1 MFNRHVSE
9 NLSSYLDNELSDKE
23 RLEVELHLKTCE
35 ACAKELS
42 QLKNL
47 SLKLKAWPVPE
58 LRAGFEGVVRDKIV
72 RQEIERGRVP
82 MDKKTLKVLIPSGV
96 LAGIL
101 LLVFVNAA
109 VTRGIQGRMRESA
122 DYIGEQFSPQIV
134 ESYKNE
140 ALSFGFASGNQR
152 MANRKAMRL
161 AKAKVRD
168 NKVYEK
174 SFSTSQ
180 YEPYYSQQSMT
191 ESQSA
196 RLNEGMGFGGIAHKK
211 TISQLAVVGASA
223 DKAMSRLESD
233 TLSINNEAVN
243 EESSGDGTIIVVQPS
258 LPATGIGDMII
269 RTAEVRLEVADAK
282 QAYAKVNLVCKDFGG
297 YVTASNFLEDAMSHI
312 ILRIP
317 KDKFTEA
324 LDKLGGLGKVENI
337 SSNSQD
343 VHQQYA
349 NLKTEL
355 DTVMVVYNK
364 MVEALKK
371 KQATIPDVV
380 RLESQL
386 NPVLSR
392 IEGLKNA
399 LESLNNSVSFTTI
412 TVYFHESELS
422 TNALKKGIRFIQ
434 ESLIVAGLNLI
445 RIVSRAI
452 PLLVIFLFYFVL
464 AIPIILVAK
473 YMYRKYFIKK

>member
-23 RLEVELHLKTCE
+23 RLEVELHLKSCQ
-35 ACAKELS
+35 ACAQELA
-42 QLKNL
+42 QLEAL
-47 SLKLKAWPVPE
+47 SLKLKAWAAPE
-58 LRAGFEGVVRDKIV
+58 LREGFESVVRDKIV

-109 VTRGIQGRMRESA
+109 VTRGLQGRMRESA
-122 DYIGEQFSPQIV
+122 DYRGAQYSSRLIEAK
-134 ESYKNE
+134 KNE
-140 ALSFGFASGNQR
+140 ALSYGLASGKQR
-152 MANRKAMRL
+152 MIEKRAMRL
-161 AKAKVRD
+161 AKAQQRD
-168 NKVYEK
+168 DKMYEK

-180 YEPYYSQQSMT
+180 YEPYYSEQSMMQT
-191 ESQSA
+191 QSA
-196 RLNEGMGFGGIAHKK
+196 RKNEGMSFGGSAYKN
-211 TISQLAVVGASA
+211 TISQVATVEGSSA
-223 DKAMSRLESD
+223 RDRGRLKLE
-233 TLSINNEAVN
+233 TLSAKTETIN
-243 EESSGDGTIIVVQPS
+243 EESPGDGTIIVVQPS

-269 RTAEVRLEVADAK
+269 RTAEVRLEVVDAK
-282 QAYAKVNLVCKDFGG
+282 QAYAKVNLVCKDLGG
-297 YVTASNFLEDAMSHI
+297 YVTASNFEEDAMSHI
-312 ILRIP
+312 MLRIP

-355 DTVMVVYNK
+355 DTVMIVYNK

-386 NPVLSR
+386 NPVLNR
-392 IEGLKNA
+392 IERLKNA
-399 LESLNNSVSFTTI
+399 LETLNNSVSLTTI
-412 TVYFHESELS
+412 TVYFHESEIS
-422 TNALKKGIRFIQ
+422 TNALKKGVRFIR

-445 RIVSRAI
+445 KIVSRAI
-452 PLLVIFLFYFVL
+452 PFLVIFLFYLIL
-464 AIPIILVAK
+464 AIPFVLGIRHTF
-473 YMYRKYFIKK
+473 RKYFIKK